1 MSVHMNE
8 HMKTHPDI
16 QFNTEGWE
24 VGVQTNSLTS
34 HYHNPC
40 KRFTPFRY
48 SVEQSFCSP
57 GDGTVDTGEGRLE
70 REKLQDRFQLR
81 QSFQKTH
88 LTISSLSHQH
98 QVVFLRPGKSSLE
111 AHLCMRA
118 KKNKRFFP
126 H

>member
-1 MSVHMNE
+1 MSVYMNE

-40 KRFTPFRY
+40 KRFTRFRY

-57 GDGTVDTGEGRLE
+57 GDGKVDTGEGRLE
-70 REKLQDRFQLR
+70 RDAAGQVPAQAELPKKHILQSAVCPTDIR
-81 QSFQKTH
+81 
-88 LTISSLSHQH
+88 
-98 QVVFLRPGKSSLE
+98 
-111 AHLCMRA
+111 LC
-118 KKNKRFFP
+118 F
-126 H
+126 

>member
-16 QFNTEGWE
+16 QFTTEGWE

-57 GDGTVDTGEGRLE
+57 GDGKVDTGGGQIRE
-70 REKLQDRFQLR
+70 RSCRTG
-81 QSFQKTH
+81 SSSGGASQKTH
-88 LTISSLSHQH
+88 LTISSLSHRH
-98 QVVFLRPGKSSLE
+98 QVVFLSPGKSSLE